1 MTGPALSLNG
11 LVSPQWSCLL
21 DSHLPCSTPCG
32 PHTVPRLSLPPYSQN
47 HKESSLIWS
56 SPFPTKNPVMLWQKA
71 NALATHIA
79 LGDLDT
85 ASWLNPTLLDSGPWA
100 KILTLSSHW
109 ILKSSTHSRG
119 SITQPVH
126 RTSQYHTVS
135 YVLQGKPNKY
145 MFELIGVFLVS
156 ISKLNLLLL

>member
-1 MTGPALSLNG
+1 MTGPALSLYG

-32 PHTVPRLSLPPYSQN
+32 PHTVPPALPSTLFSEPQRIQPHLIKSLP
-47 HKESSLIWS
+47 H
-56 SPFPTKNPVMLWQKA
+56 QKSC

-85 ASWLNPTLLDSGPWA
+85 ASWLNPTLLDPGPWA

-119 SITQPVH
+119 TITQPVH
-126 RTSQYHTVS
+126 RTSQCHTVS